1 MVKGRPTTKQQVSW
15 LLATATITFCATS
28 IMAPTALAQA
38 AIDGPFEGPFEG
50 PREVPFL
57 PAPEVTPPPP
67 PVTPPPPP
75 PLVFP
80 TTPPGVFRPPIVVP
94 TDVTS
99 PLVSGVPF
107 TPSANAALNGIQK
120 LQEQSF
126 PRENPKSDD
135 PDGILVKWLPDT
147 IYTKPQNNI
156 VKLTSGQI
164 LISIKSPA
172 RQASLITAF
181 GTVALTA
188 NADILASFED
198 GVLRLKNMDGV
209 GLKVKVKLSSGH
221 FAGQKPIIVSVAPG
235 YEFTASD
242 HVLKRSEL
250 RPKDGIADDL
260 SKC

>member
-1 MVKGRPTTKQQVSW
+1 MVQGHRTTKQQVSW
-15 LLATATITFCATS
+15 FLASAAVIIFAIS
-28 IMAPTALAQA
+28 LSQPAALAQA
-38 AIDGPFEGPFEG
+38 ALDVPFDGPMFDEPILDRS
-50 PREVPFL
+50 PIIP
-57 PAPEVTPPPP
+57 PAPP
-67 PVTPPPPP
+67 PVIPQPAAPAPPIA
-75 PLVFP
+75 FP
-80 TTPPGVFRPPIVVP
+80 TAPPGVFRPPIVVP

-99 PLVSGVPF
+99 PLISGVPF
-107 TPSANAALNGIQK
+107 NPAASSALNGIQK

-126 PRENPKSDD
+126 PRENPKADD

-181 GTVALTA
+181 GTIALTA

-209 GLKVKVKLSSGH
+209 GLKVKVKLSNGH

-242 HVLKRSEL
+242 HVLTRS
-250 RPKDGIADDL
+250 RA
-260 SKC
+260 